1 MFFLFVLIFLLFII
15 IYCILVVISTLKIEI
30 YNAKLSTEKINNSYI
45 NDNYKIVL
53 SLCVFSIKIFKI
65 NITKAIFDKQ
75 NIKKE
80 MESFKH
86 KFKENKDSFDIK
98 TIKLLKDLNIK
109 VNKINLD
116 VAVGI
121 ENAEVT
127 AILVGIISTIIAN
140 LINKIE
146 DQKFIVS
153 PIYDGRNMLKVK
165 IESIITIKTIHIIYM
180 IYVLEKNR
188 RKENVRTSDRGPYV
202 NSYE

>member
-1 MFFLFVLIFLLFII
+1 MFFLFLLIFLILII
-15 IYCILVVISTLKIEI
+15 IYSILIATSTLKIEI
-30 YNAKLSTEKINNSYI
+30 YNAKLSTEKINNSYL

-53 SLCVFSIKIFKI
+53 SLCVFKVKILKI
-65 NITKAIFDKQ
+65 NITKEILDKQ
-75 NIKKE
+75 KIKKE
-80 MESFKH
+80 MENFKL
-86 KFKENKDSFDIK
+86 KFKGNKDNFDIK
-98 TIKLLKDLNIK
+98 TIRLLKELNIK

-116 VAVGI
+116 VVVGI

-127 AILVGIISTIIAN
+127 AILVGVISTIVAN

-165 IESIITIKTIHIIYM
+165 IESIITIKMIHIIYI
-180 IYVLEKNR
+180 IYVLDKNR
-188 RKENVRTSDRGPYV
+188 RKENVRTSDRRSYV